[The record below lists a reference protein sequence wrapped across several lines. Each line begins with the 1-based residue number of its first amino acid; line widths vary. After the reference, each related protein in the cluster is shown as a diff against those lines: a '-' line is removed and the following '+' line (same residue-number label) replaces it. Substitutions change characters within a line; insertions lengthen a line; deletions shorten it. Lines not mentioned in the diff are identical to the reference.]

1 MPSDW
6 MSSRQVSEESGRH
19 QESVLLALHRG
30 LLKGSQ
36 ARAGCSWRVKRSDF
50 DAWMAAGCP
59 LDRPQVARLR
69 RSA

>member
-1 MPSDW
+1 MSDW
-6 MSSRQVSEESGRH
+6 MSSREVSEESGRH

-36 ARAGCSWRVKRSDF
+36 ARAGCSWRVSRKAF
-50 DAWMAAGCP
+50 TEWMEAGCP
-59 LDRPQVARLR
+59 LDRPHVARLR